1 VRSGAF
7 AGWRPGLYGAGLDG
21 AAVGI
26 VGMGKVGR
34 AIARRLAGFGSVLAY
49 SDPAPLPAGDE
60 GALGLTRRSLEA
72 LLANSD
78 AVVVAAPLA
87 AGTLHLIDAAALA
100 RMKPGAF
107 LVNVG
112 RGSVVDEAAVADAL
126 ESDRLAGY
134 AADVF
139 EFEDWARPDRPRA
152 IEPRLLAQPSRTL
165 FTAHQGSA
173 VDAVRRDIA
182 MAAARAVVQALNGEV
197 PDGALND
204 PRPGAS

>member
-1 VRSGAF
+1 
-7 AGWRPGLYGAGLDG
+7 
-21 AAVGI
+21 
-26 VGMGKVGR
+26 
-34 AIARRLAGFGSVLAY
+34 
-49 SDPAPLPAGDE
+49 
-60 GALGLTRRSLEA
+60 
-72 LLANSD
+72 
-78 AVVVAAPLA
+78 
-87 AGTLHLIDAAALA
+87 
-100 RMKPGAF
+100 MKPGAF

-204 PRPGAS
+204 PRPAAS